1 MATQG
6 ATLQRQGHL
15 PVWPIL
21 AVVVFAIAGAIGLR
35 ILDEVQAPAPTTTA
49 VDRTSTAKGVER
61 FVPAEPVTIP
71 FSAIEA
77 SSAAIRERAAVP
89 FHSSGRAHEVNLGVD
104 ASGTAFAGI
113 LADPDAWV
121 SQTPANAPRAS
132 AITFAN
138 GLENPGGYVTAPL
151 AQATGGS
158 GYGDCVVG
166 HCRQQR

>member
-35 ILDEVQAPAPTTTA
+35 ILDEVRAPAPATTSA
-49 VDRTSTAKGVER
+49 ERTSTAKGVER
-61 FVPAEPVTIP
+61 FVPAEPVVIP
-71 FSAIEA
+71 QSAIDA
-77 SSAAIRERAAVP
+77 SSAALRERAAVP
-89 FHSSGRAHEVNLGVD
+89 FHTSGRAHEVNIGVD
-104 ASGTAFAGI
+104 ASAMVFASI
-113 LADPDAWV
+113 LADPNAWV
-121 SQTPANAPRAS
+121 TNSPANAPRAS

-151 AQATGGS
+151 AQATGGP
-158 GYGDCVVG
+158 GYGDCM
-166 HCRQQR
+166 HCQQRR